1 MIRRIFKYSIADV
14 LLVVLYF
21 IWGLLIYFNKIYK
34 QICILYKVIIW
45 CLLNILLC
53 ISTSTE
59 KNCQLEW
66 VQK

>member
-34 QICILYKVIIW
+34 QICIYIKL
-45 CLLNILLC
+45 
-53 ISTSTE
+53 
-59 KNCQLEW
+59 
-66 VQK
+66 